1 MDENRLKRSK
11 EQLLLEFPQPSA
23 AASVTSAQIHSTE
36 SQNAP
41 VWKS

>member
-1 MDENRLKRSK
+1 MDENRLKRPE
-11 EQLLLEFPQPSA
+11 EQLSLELPRPSA

-41 VWKS
+41 AWKS